1 MRGIG
6 GRRLARAAVLLAVAA
21 GTSCGKAPPRGLLL
35 VSIDTCRADRI
46 GCYGG
51 PVETVTLDALA
62 ARGVRFADVSAP
74 TPLTAPSHASLLTGL
89 YPDRHGVR
97 DNGAARLPA
106 GAQSLAEILAGHGWH
121 TGAFVSAF
129 PLERRFGMDQ
139 GFAVYD
145 DRLTGSAAR
154 EDGLDDSGRDAASRL
169 FYDEREAS
177 AVVDAALPWL
187 AEARRGERPWFA
199 WIHFFDPHAAYRPP
213 ARFALRYGAGSYEG
227 EIAYVDEQIGRVLDA
242 LGGGDV
248 TVCVVADHGEALGE
262 HGEATHG
269 LFVYEGVI
277 RVPWIVAGPGVP
289 AGRTV
294 EAPAS
299 LVDVAPTLL
308 ELLGYEP
315 PPDADGE
322 SFVPRLDGAGT
333 DVAPVFGECLWPQLH
348 HGWAPLR
355 YVRRGAWKL
364 IDAPT
369 PELYDVAADPA
380 EARNLASARPDLFA
394 ELTADLERHA
404 ARGGTLA
411 PEDVTLDEASRE
423 RLERLGY
430 VGERR
435 RPPAADPWS
444 EGGRDPKEMV
454 DFFNRLQRVPTLF
467 LEGKLDEAQ
476 VELDALHAID
486 PGNHDVVLKLGLLAR
501 LGERWEDARRWALEA
516 VRLAP
521 EDPEARMRLAFALVQ
536 LGDREGARDQYREA
550 IARRPD
556 DADAWAL
563 LASLF
568 SEDGLHADAL
578 LAFDRAVELAPD
590 DAGLHAAQADALA
603 AAGRAG
609 AALAAY
615 DRALSLDA
623 RLAPAVHG
631 KARLLS
637 REGRPREAA
646 DVLRAALPALGE
658 DVDTLNNL
666 AWILANES
674 IDPAEAVALATRAR
688 ALAPDDPV
696 VLDTWGWSAV
706 RAGRAAEAVAPLEA
720 ALRATGD
727 PEVRAHLAAAL
738 GASGRDA
745 DARALA
751 RAAVAERPEL
761 ERIPEVARLLR

>member
-1 MRGIG
+1 MRGIVR
-6 GRRLARAAVLLAVAA
+6 RRLALAAVLLGIA
-21 GTSCGKAPPRGLLL
+21 GGMSCGKAPPRGLLL

-51 PVETVTLDALA
+51 AVETATLDALA

-106 GAQSLAEILAGHGWH
+106 EAQTLAEILAGHGWH

-129 PLERRFGMDQ
+129 PLDRRFGLDQ
-139 GFAVYD
+139 GFAEYD

-154 EDGLDDSGRDAASRL
+154 EDGLDRTGRDAASRL

-177 AVVDAALPWL
+177 AVADAALPWL
-187 AEARRGERPWFA
+187 EEARRGERPWFA
-199 WIHFFDPHAAYRPP
+199 WVHFFDPHAAYRPP
-213 ARFALRYGAGSYEG
+213 ARFALRYGPDSYEG
-227 EIAYVDEQIGRVLDA
+227 EIAYVDEQIARLLA
-242 LGGGDV
+242 AAPGGDV
-248 TVCVVADHGEALGE
+248 TVAVVADHGEALGE
-262 HGEATHG
+262 HGEASHG

-277 RVPWIVAGPGVP
+277 RVPWILAGPGVP
-289 AGRTV
+289 AARTV

-322 SFVPRLDGAGT
+322 SFVPLLDGEGA
-333 DVAPVFGECLWPQLH
+333 DVAPVFGECLWPLLH

-355 YVRRGAWKL
+355 FVRRGPWKL

-380 EARNLASARPDLFA
+380 ESRNLASARPDVFA
-394 ELTADLERHA
+394 ELMAELDRHA
-404 ARGGTLA
+404 ARGGALA
-411 PEDVTLDEASRE
+411 PEGITLDEASRE

-430 VGERR
+430 VGERSA
-435 RPPAADPWS
+435 PPPPDPWS
-444 EGGRDPKEMV
+444 AGGRDPKEMV
-454 DFFNRLQRVPTLF
+454 DFFNRLQKVPTLF

-476 VELDALHAID
+476 AELDALHAMD

-501 LGERWEDARRWALEA
+501 IRERWEDARRWALEA

-521 EDPEARMRLAFALVQ
+521 ADPESRMRLAFALVR
-536 LGDREGARDQYREA
+536 LGDREGAREQYREV

-563 LASLF
+563 LGSLF
-568 SEDGLHADAL
+568 SEDALHADAL
-578 LAFDRAVELAPD
+578 LAYDRAVELAPQ
-590 DAGLHAAQADALA
+590 DAGLHAARAGALADA
-603 AAGRAG
+603 GRVD

-615 DRALSLDA
+615 DRALALDA
-623 RLAPAVHG
+623 KLAAAVNG
-631 KARLLS
+631 KALLLS
-637 REGRPREAA
+637 REGRPRDAA
-646 DVLRAALPALGE
+646 DVLRAALPDLGE

-666 AWILANES
+666 AWLLANTPL
-674 IDPAEAVALATRAR
+674 DPAEGLEVATRAR

-696 VLDTWGWSAV
+696 VLDTWGWAAV

-738 GASGRDA
+738 AASGREM
-745 DARALA
+745 DARKLA
-751 RAAVAERPEL
+751 REAVAQRPAL
-761 ERIPEVARLLR
+761 ERIPEVAKLLR